1 MSVSNPNPY
10 SPEAAAM
17 AAPAAGVASARMV
30 GNVFSLLAWGLWVAL
45 AVVIVFGLIGH
56 VHAYRALAEEAAMV
70 SAGTEQLGE
79 IVGEQRALI
88 AAAVLWIKFAIVAAL
103 YWSTA
108 IRGFG
113 HAMAA
118 LRLSSVAE
126 ASGVDLRA
134 TAKDKF
140 SRAAS
145 LLGDMNLAMCFELFI
160 VFFSLLAWTI
170 FAFNWTVLVL
180 TIAALPVAVGHWFLT
195 IVVQDNLGE
204 RVERV

>member
-1 MSVSNPNPY
+1 MSVSNPNSY
-10 SPEAAAM
+10 SSGTV
-17 AAPAAGVASARMV
+17 PAVGAASAGAIGKM
-30 GNVFSLLAWGLWVAL
+30 FSLLAWGLWIAL
-45 AVVIVFGLIGH
+45 AAAVVFGLISH
-56 VHAYRALAEEAAMV
+56 VRAYQTLAEKAAMV
-70 SAGTEQLGE
+70 SASAKQLE
-79 IVGEQRALI
+79 EVVGEQRSLI
-88 AAAVLWIKFAIVAAL
+88 AAAVLWIKFAIVAVL

-113 HAMAA
+113 HAMVA
-118 LRLSSVAE
+118 LRLSSVSD
-126 ASGVDLRA
+126 ASGIDRRA

-170 FAFNWTVLVL
+170 FAFNGMVLVL

-195 IVVQDNLGE
+195 TVIQDNLGE

>member
-1 MSVSNPNPY
+1 MSVSNPKPY
-10 SPEAAAM
+10 SPEAAPM
-17 AAPAAGVASARMV
+17 GVPVAGAASAGMV
-30 GNVFSLLAWGLWVAL
+30 GKVFSLLAWGLWVAL
-45 AVVIVFGLIGH
+45 AVVIVFGVIGH
-56 VHAYRALAEEAAMV
+56 VRAHQALAERAATA
-70 SAGTEQLGE
+70 SAGAKQLEE
-79 IVGEQRALI
+79 IVGEQRSLI
-88 AAAVLWIKFAIVAAL
+88 AAAVLWIKFAIVAVL

-113 HAMAA
+113 HAIVT
-118 LRLSSVAE
+118 LRLSSVSD

-134 TAKDKF
+134 TAKAKF

-170 FAFNWTVLVL
+170 FAFNGTVLVL
-180 TIAALPVAVGHWFLT
+180 TIAALPVAAGHWVLT
-195 IVVQDNLGE
+195 TVVQDNLGE